1 MLSLIVAIS
10 DNHVIGRD
18 GQLPWHLSADLKRF
32 KALTMGHHIV
42 MGRKTFDSIGRLL
55 PGRTSIVL
63 TRQSDW
69 SVEGVLT
76 AANLEAAQ
84 ALAGDD
90 DEIFIIGG
98 SQIYQ
103 LALPLVER
111 LYVTQVHATVEGDT
125 YFPPITDDDWQLQ
138 DQQDHLADEKNDHAY
153 SFMIYYR
160 AHGTGQ
166 AKH

>member
-32 KALTMGHHIV
+32 KKLTMGHHII

-63 TRQSDW
+63 TRQTDW
-69 SVEGVLT
+69 SVDGALT
-76 AANLEAAQ
+76 AADLEAARL
-84 ALAGDD
+84 LAGDD
-90 DEIFIIGG
+90 EEAFIIGG
-98 SQIYQ
+98 SQVYQ
-103 LALPLVER
+103 LALPMVER

-125 YFPPITDDDWQLQ
+125 HFPAITTAEWQLQ
-138 DQQDHLADEKNDHAY
+138 DQQDHLADEKNDHDY
-153 SFMIYYR
+153 SFMIYHR
-160 AHGTGQ
+160 DHGTSQ
-166 AKH
+166 DKH

>member
-32 KALTMGHHIV
+32 KNLTMGHHII

-63 TRQSDW
+63 TRQADW
-69 SVEGVLT
+69 SVDGVLT
-76 AANLEAAQ
+76 AADLETARLLAA
-84 ALAGDD
+84 D
-90 DEIFIIGG
+90 DEETFIIGG
-98 SQIYQ
+98 SQLYQ
-103 LALPLVER
+103 LALPMVER

-125 YFPPITDDDWQLQ
+125 HFPAITTAEWRLQ
-138 DQQDHLADEKNDHAY
+138 DQQDHLADEKNDHDY
-153 SFMIYYR
+153 SFMIYHR
-160 AHGTGQ
+160 DHATS
-166 AKH
+166 

>member
-84 ALAGDD
+84 TLAGDD

-103 LALPLVER
+103 LALPMVER

-125 YFPPITDDDWQLQ
+125 HFPAITDDDWQLQ
-138 DQQDHLADEKNDHAY
+138 DQQDHQADEKNDHDY
-153 SFMIYYR
+153 SFMIYHR
-160 AHGTGQ
+160 DHGTS
-166 AKH
+166 